1 MNAQEFESAVREL
14 RQLQRRFFRCSKD
27 DADRPKALKM
37 MRDKEKEV
45 SGVVE
50 TVMAVRPIDK
60 MVESDR
66 EQFFLDVTLMLRLQK
81 KWMKQG
87 GGSWQ
92 MNPAKEAEKKVD
104 EWLARWKEEREAEKQ
119 RWLEEVQKR
128 QLTIF

>member
-14 RQLQRRFFRCSKD
+14 RQLQRRFFRCRKD
-27 DADRPKALKM
+27 DADRPKALEM
-37 MRDKEKEV
+37 MRDKEREV
-45 SGVVE
+45 SDVVE

-104 EWLARWKEEREAEKQ
+104 EWLARWNEEREAEKQ
-119 RWLEEVQKR
+119 RRLEEVQKR

>member
-14 RQLQRRFFRCSKD
+14 RQLQRRFFRCKKD
-27 DADRPKALKM
+27 DADRTKALEM

-66 EQFFLDVTLMLRLQK
+66 EQFFLDVVLMLRLQK

>member
-14 RQLQRRFFRCSKD
+14 RQLQRRFFRCKKD
-27 DADRPKALKM
+27 DADRPKALEM
-37 MRDKEKEV
+37 MREKEKEV